1 MPTSPSRIAVAFAIL
16 AGALLAPISSFA
28 QVTTPATPSATF
40 PQRTLKFV
48 VPSPPGTSLDLLPR
62 LLGKKLSESSGRPVI
77 VENRPGAAGH
87 VGAEAVARAEP
98 DGHTLLATAPGTLV
112 LSPWLDVKL
121 GFDAAA
127 FVPVTVLVKV
137 PTVLVVNAKLPVN
150 SFAEWIAYAKA
161 NPTAMAY
168 GSPGTGSTAH
178 LAQEEL
184 MRALGVRLLHVPY
197 QGMGPAINDLLA
209 GHIQTMFAAT
219 GTVLP
224 HIDDGKLRAIAITG
238 GDRLARLPGVPVITE
253 TVPGYNH
260 IEWFAI
266 VAPPRTP
273 APVVEAVWQALAA
286 ALREPEVQAWLQPTA
301 LELVANSPAQA
312 AAFIEAERERWRAI
326 VEARRSRGEQTKP

>member
-1 MPTSPSRIAVAFAIL
+1 MPTSPTRVAVAVAIL
-16 AGALLAPISSFA
+16 AGALLAPISGLA
-28 QVTTPATPSATF
+28 QVTF
-40 PQRTLKFV
+40 PQKTVKFV

-62 LLGKKLSESSGRPVI
+62 LLGKKLSESSGRSVI

-121 GFDAAA
+121 GFDPVA
-127 FVPVTVLVKV
+127 FVPVTVLVRV
-137 PTVLVVNAKLPVN
+137 PTVLVVNPKLPVK
-150 SFAEWIAYAKA
+150 SFAEWVAYAKA
-161 NPTAMAY
+161 NPMAY
-168 GSPGTGSTAH
+168 GSPGAGSTAH

-184 MRALGVRLLHVPY
+184 MRALGVQLLHVPY
-197 QGMGPAINDLLA
+197 QGMAPAINDLLA

-224 HIDDGKLRAIAITG
+224 YIDDGKLRAIAITG

-273 APVVEAVWQALAA
+273 APVVDAIWQALAA
-286 ALREPEVQAWLQPTA
+286 ALREPEVRAWLRPTT
-301 LELVANSPAQA
+301 LELVAGSPAEA

-326 VEARRSRGEQTKP
+326 AEARRGRGEQARP

>member
-1 MPTSPSRIAVAFAIL
+1 M
-16 AGALLAPISSFA
+16 
-28 QVTTPATPSATF
+28 
-40 PQRTLKFV
+40 
-48 VPSPPGTSLDLLPR
+48 
-62 LLGKKLSESSGRPVI
+62 
-77 VENRPGAAGH
+77 
-87 VGAEAVARAEP
+87 
-98 DGHTLLATAPGTLV
+98 
-112 LSPWLDVKL
+112 
-121 GFDAAA
+121 
-127 FVPVTVLVKV
+127 TVLVKV
-137 PTVLVVNAKLPVN
+137 PTVLVVNPKLPVK

-161 NPTAMAY
+161 NPAAMAY

-209 GHIQTMFAAT
+209 GHIETMFAAT

-273 APVVEAVWQALAA
+273 APVVEAIWQALAA
-286 ALREPEVQAWLQPTA
+286 ALREPEVQAWLQPTT

-326 VEARRSRGEQTKP
+326 AEARRSRGEQTKP

>member
-1 MPTSPSRIAVAFAIL
+1 MPTLPTRVAVAVAVL
-16 AGALLAPISSFA
+16 AGALLAPISGFA
-28 QVTTPATPSATF
+28 QVSF

-62 LLGKKLSESSGRPVI
+62 LLGKKLGESSGRSVI

-121 GFDAAA
+121 GFDPLA

-137 PTVLVVNAKLPVN
+137 PTVLVVNPKLPVK

-224 HIDDGKLRAIAITG
+224 HVDDGKLRAIAITG

-253 TVPGYNH
+253 TVPSYNH

-273 APVVEAVWQALAA
+273 APVVEAIWQALAA
-286 ALREPEVQAWLQPTA
+286 ALRESEVKAWLQPTT

-312 AAFIEAERERWRAI
+312 AAFIEAERGRWRAI
-326 VEARRSRGEQTKP
+326 AEARRSRGEQAKP